1 VIQYT
6 RKDFIR
12 VVKMNEEEKMFRIG
26 SAMLVLV
33 IAMTVALQVCYR
45 TQNNERRHVR
55 ERIRDTQQDIALAQA
70 EFASWVRP
78 ESLRNLIDISGFS
91 KVEPISFNKS
101 VEIQEL
107 PDRIDKK

>member
-1 VIQYT
+1 
-6 RKDFIR
+6 
-12 VVKMNEEEKMFRIG
+12 MNEEEKMFRIG
-26 SAMLVLV
+26 SAMLTLV
-33 IAMTVALQVCYR
+33 IALTVALQVCYR

-55 ERIRDTQQDIALAQA
+55 AQIRDAQQDIALAQA

-78 ESLRNLIDISGFS
+78 ESLRNLIDISGLR

-107 PDRIDKK
+107 PDRIDGK